1 MLRLLDCCQESD
13 GGVAVVV
20 TSAERARDCRNGGAV
35 VLGAAQAIGDRN
47 MADSLYAAAGV
58 GPDAVDA
65 AMIYDAMS
73 PQVFMALERQGFV
86 KPGEAKDFIASGEI
100 RIDGQLPVNTNGGLM
115 GEAYIHGM
123 NLITEAVRQ
132 LRGTAVNQVAGV
144 ETVMVSSGIC
154 GHILQKG

>member
-1 MLRLLDCCQESD
+1 
-13 GGVAVVV
+13 
-20 TSAERARDCRNGGAV
+20 
-35 VLGAAQAIGDRN
+35 

-58 GPDAVDA
+58 GPDDIDA

-100 RIDGQLPVNTNGGLM
+100 RIDGRLPVNTNGGLM

-132 LRGTAVNQVAGV
+132 LRGTAVNQIAGRRDRDGLV
-144 ETVMVSSGIC
+144 RDLRSHPAEELTQHRRDARLADRERRGSRSPTRRRRPP
-154 GHILQKG
+154 

>member
-1 MLRLLDCCQESD
+1 IQ
-13 GGVAVVV
+13 
-20 TSAERARDCRNGGAV
+20 
-35 VLGAAQAIGDRN
+35 
-47 MADSLYAAAGV
+47 
-58 GPDAVDA
+58 A

-100 RIDGQLPVNTNGGLM
+100 RIDGRLPVNTNGGLM

-132 LRGTAVNQVAGV
+132 LRGTAVNQIAGV

-154 GHILQKG
+154 GHILSKS